1 MTLQSTP
8 QTLTYFRDNA
18 RKLLN
23 EFDAADGLA
32 TYYTMYHEP
41 RRTTIAIH
49 RASDGSLDGF
59 LTQCLTGIDLFR
71 PLVTMRLRGAG
82 AAARG
87 LIAES
92 LVPGRP
98 YMLIVPERVME
109 STAPHLDV
117 AHAERTN
124 ILRLEPARYRA
135 EMNALIVHTEDVA
148 GHPRVEARDGRA
160 VLGSAGVNW
169 RSSLFADVYVTVD
182 PAAQRRGVGRS
193 LVNALVGDLLKLKVT
208 PLYTVAESHAE
219 SLALAEAVGFI
230 DTGAREIAAS
240 VQVPVTDTD
249 DA

>member
-32 TYYTMYHEP
+32 TYYTLYHEP
-41 RRTTIAIH
+41 RRTAIAIH
-49 RASDGSLDGF
+49 RASDGTLDGF

-71 PLVTMRLRGAG
+71 PLVTMRLRGPG
-82 AAARG
+82 SAARG

-92 LVPGRP
+92 LTPGRP
-98 YMLIVPERVME
+98 YLLIVPERVME
-109 STAPHLDV
+109 SAAPHLEV
-117 AHAERTN
+117 TYAEHTH
-124 ILRLEPARYRA
+124 ILRLEPARYRP
-135 EMNALIVHTEDVA
+135 EMNALILHTEDAA
-148 GHPRVEARDGRA
+148 GNPRTEARDGRT

-169 RSSLFADVYVTVD
+169 RSSLFAEVYVTVD
-182 PAAQRRGVGRS
+182 PAAQRRGLGRS
-193 LVNALVGDLLKLKVT
+193 LVNALVGDLIKLKVT
-208 PLYTVAESHAE
+208 PLYTGSESHAE

-230 DTGAREIAAS
+230 DTGAREVTAS
-240 VQVPVTDTD
+240 VHVPAAATD